1 MQEIKMVGDYVW
13 IARYE
18 LNIVT
23 KVCPVCY
30 GKKQIT
36 LILGN
41 DEKVYPGCTYCVNN
55 FIPTGYVFENE
66 YVKSV
71 QRVMI
76 ESVKFEATLAEINV
90 QYIFDTNYL
99 IESKHA
105 YETEAEAL
113 EYCEIL
119 IAEREKNDYTK
130 AEFIKQDK
138 LKSYSWNV
146 GWYKRQIKDAEKK
159 IASYVKK
166 LNACQ
171 ERVKE

>member
-18 LNIVT
+18 PSIVT
-23 KVCPVCY
+23 KVCPVCH
-30 GKKQIT
+30 GKRQIT
-36 LILGN
+36 VILGN
-41 DEKVYPGCTYCVNN
+41 DEKVYPECTYCVND
-55 FIPTGYVFENE
+55 FIPTGYVTKNE

-76 ESVKFEATLAEINV
+76 ESVRFEATLTETSV
-90 QYIFDTNYL
+90 QYVFNNNYL
-99 IESKHA
+99 IEGKHA
-105 YETEAEAL
+105 YETEAEAMG
-113 EYCEIL
+113 YCEIL
-119 IAEREKNDYTK
+119 IAEREKDDYTR

-159 IASYVKK
+159 IASYVRK